1 MTPVEIQAVLDDSV
15 PVELTLTIKQI
26 EIDTAQLEQWL
37 YGHLEID
44 PIMPAAHFDDAS
56 AAALT
61 APTVLFLTGAAQL
74 ALTLLN
80 SAGVPTLKPAT
91 VALDKLAGN
100 TVSLKILLPI
110 LAQLPEQKFSYAFHE
125 ALRICKR
132 AQQLEFNAAQ
142 RNALNQYLDTQ
153 VLPKLRLG
161 VFSGGATVPVLLAA
175 QRAKIPLLHIGGGIY
190 SLGIGSARRLL
201 FNSVSDQDSMIGAK
215 LTSNKAVTTNLL
227 KKAGLPTPNHAV
239 AYDYRQALEAA
250 EKIGWPVVVK
260 PVDGE
265 RGEGVSMNIGNSAD
279 LQPAVELALKYSKLK
294 GVLVEES
301 VSGVC
306 YRLFV
311 ANGALLYV
319 VKRPAIDIIGNGEDT
334 VATLAERAYQ
344 KERLRPS
351 WRREKRPGLDDEA
364 VAHLATLGL
373 KPNYIPA
380 ASESVPLR
388 LIESTASGGGSIDV
402 TAITHPD
409 NVAIAIQAAS
419 AVGLDTVGV
428 DIICE
433 DISVPWHQGNAV
445 INELNFQPRFG
456 SGEVSRGRIPQFLND
471 YLLNGGMIPIEAFA
485 ADEAEPAAT
494 QLAAWQACGLN
505 AALLNTESGQV
516 SWGDNRAIMP
526 TRLKGRQQ
534 LRALL
539 LNRQLDALAIVG
551 EV

>member
-1 MTPVEIQAVLDDSV
+1 MTPVEIQAVLDDSA

-26 EIDTAQLEQWL
+26 EVDTTQLEQWL

-44 PIMPAAHFDDAS
+44 PRMPAAHFDDAS
-56 AAALT
+56 AAVLT
-61 APTVLFLTGAAQL
+61 VPTVLFLTGAAQV

-80 SAGVPTLKPAT
+80 SAGIPVLKPAT
-91 VALDKLAGN
+91 VALEKLADE
-100 TVSLKILLPI
+100 TVSLKILLPT
-110 LAQLPEQKFSYAFHE
+110 LAQLPAQNFNFAFHE
-125 ALRICKR
+125 ALRLCKH
-132 AQQLEFNAAQ
+132 AQQLECHAAQ
-142 RNALNQYLDTQ
+142 RTALNQYLDRQ

-175 QRAKIPLLHIGGGIY
+175 QRAEIPLLHLGGGIY

-215 LTSNKAVTTNLL
+215 LTSIKAVTTNLL
-227 KKAGLPTPNHAV
+227 KKTGLPTPNHVV

-265 RGEGVSMNIGNSAD
+265 RGEGVSMNIANSAD

-294 GVLVEES
+294 GVLVEQP
-301 VSGVC
+301 VNGVC

-344 KERLRPS
+344 NELLRPS
-351 WRREKRPGLDDEA
+351 WQREKRPSLDDEA
-364 VAHLATLGL
+364 IAHLATLRL
-373 KPNYIPA
+373 EPNYIPA
-380 ASESVPLR
+380 AGESVPLR

-409 NVAIAIQAAS
+409 NVAIAIKAAS

-456 SGEVSRGRIPQFLND
+456 SGEVSRGRIPKFLND
-471 YLLNGGMIPIEAFA
+471 YLLNVGMIPIETFA
-485 ADEAEPAAT
+485 ANEAEPAAR
-494 QLAAWQACGLN
+494 QLTEWQASGLN
-505 AALLNTESGQV
+505 AALLNSESGEI
-516 SWGDNRAIMP
+516 SWGDNRAVAP
-526 TRLKGRQQ
+526 SLLKGRQQ

-551 EV
+551 EL